1 MGASDELKE
10 RLLALVVPIFEQ
22 SALDLVE
29 LNVRRQGAEWVIQVL
44 ADRPGGGISL
54 EECSYVNR
62 KIVETIDAAEAVVDY
77 SLEVSS
83 PGIDRPLKTKK
94 DFLRVLH
101 QDVRFHLSGP
111 VGGKKEYIG
120 LLKKVDDEG
129 VVIETQKHGEITIPI
144 NNIVKAVLVF

>member
-1 MGASDELKE
+1 MSAPEELKQ
-10 RLLALVVPIFEQ
+10 RLLNLAAPIFQ
-22 SALDLVE
+22 QCALDLIE
-29 LNVRRQGAEWVIQVL
+29 LSVRRQGGEWAIQVL

-54 EECSYVNR
+54 EECSFLNR
-62 KIVETIDAAEAVVDY
+62 RIVETIDVSQAVLDY

-94 DFLRVLH
+94 DFERVLH

-120 LLKKVDDEG
+120 LLKRVDGEG

-144 NNIVKAVLVF
+144 NNIVKAVQVF